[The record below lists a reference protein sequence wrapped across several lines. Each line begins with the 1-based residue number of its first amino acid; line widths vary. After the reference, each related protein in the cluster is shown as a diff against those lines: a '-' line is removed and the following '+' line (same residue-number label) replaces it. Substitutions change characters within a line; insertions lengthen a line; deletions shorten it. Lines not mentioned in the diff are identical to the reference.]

1 MIYVFGV
8 PTAVATGT
16 ELFLA
21 MFMGAFGALNYV
33 FAGFVDLR
41 LTMLLYAGSL
51 FGIYVG
57 AYGTKVVKEVVI
69 RLVTSLVILICVLS
83 RGVAVPIYLRQ
94 LGFIGIDPAWD
105 IRLNMVS
112 KALLMTA
119 GVAGVAVIL
128 FNVIVAFRRQRQVRE
143 SLAAAV
149 TASGATP

>member
-1 MIYVFGV
+1 M
-8 PTAVATGT
+8 A
-16 ELFLA
+16 
-21 MFMGAFGALNYV
+21 
-33 FAGFVDLR
+33 VDLR

-94 LGFIGIDPAWD
+94 LGFIQLDPAWD
-105 IRLNMVS
+105 VPLNQAS
-112 KALLMTA
+112 KFLLMAA
-119 GVAGVAVIL
+119 GVAGVGVIL
-128 FNVIVAFRRQRQVRE
+128 FNVIVAFRRQRQVRQ

-149 TASGATP
+149 TAPSATP

>member
-83 RGVAVPIYLRQ
+83 RTVAVPIYLRQ
-94 LGFIGIDPAWD
+94 LGLIGMDPAWD
-105 IRLNMVS
+105 VPLNQAS
-112 KALLMTA
+112 KFLLMAA
-119 GVAGVAVIL
+119 GVSGVGVIL
-128 FNVIVAFRRQRQVRE
+128 FNVVVAFRRQRRVRQ
-143 SLAAAV
+143 SLATAV
-149 TASGATP
+149 ATPDATP

>member
-1 MIYVFGV
+1 
-8 PTAVATGT
+8 
-16 ELFLA
+16 

-57 AYGTKVVKEVVI
+57 AYGTKVVREVVI

-94 LGFIGIDPAWD
+94 LGFVEMDPTWD
-105 IRLNMVS
+105 LRFNMIS
-112 KALLMTA
+112 KFLLMAA
-119 GVAGVAVIL
+119 GVAGVGVIIY
-128 FNVIVAFRRQRQVRE
+128 NVAVAFRRQRQVRRR
-143 SLAAAV
+143 LATAVAA
-149 TASGATP
+149 TAPRV